1 MTIDQMAD
9 QYAGETSFSSGR
21 CGVVISYDDTV
32 RARLK
37 VERQLAYEERVTRRV
52 GGTPETVAKA
62 SVTKHASE
70 MLMDRGVI
78 DGGQFASLKAIEA
91 GFRLITE
98 AVTPKLSSLTRSDP
112 GERGEGH
119 WERLCVLRYREWAAD
134 LVAAHKLPC
143 QRVCLHVAVDGLGIS
158 AVADRMNRH
167 HGTIRVWLI
176 DGLDAYHAVKR
187 RVR

>member
-1 MTIDQMAD
+1 MLMT
-9 QYAGETSFSSGR
+9 
-21 CGVVISYDDTV
+21 YDDTV

-37 VERQLAYEERVTRRV
+37 VERQQAYEERVTRRV

-70 MLMDRGVI
+70 MLLDRGVI
-78 DGGQFASLKAIEA
+78 DGGQFASLQAIEA

-98 AVTPKLSSLTRSDP
+98 AVTPKLSSLMRSDP

-119 WERLCVLRYREWAAD
+119 WERRCVLRYREWAAD
-134 LVAAHKLPC
+134 LVHSHRLPC
-143 QRVCLHVAVDGLGIS
+143 QRVCLHVAIDGLTIS
-158 AVADRMNRH
+158 ALAERMHRRD
-167 HGTIRVWLI
+167 GVIKLLLI

>member
-1 MTIDQMAD
+1 MLIAVDWRLNAMT
-9 QYAGETSFSSGR
+9 
-21 CGVVISYDDTV
+21 YDDTV

-37 VERQLAYEERVTRRV
+37 VERRLAHEEKIMRRV

-70 MLMDRGVI
+70 MLLDRGVI
-78 DGGQFASLKAIEA
+78 DGGQFASLQAIEA

-98 AVTPKLSSLTRSDP
+98 AVTPKLSSLSRSDP

-119 WERLCVLRYREWAAD
+119 WERRCVLRYREWAAD
-134 LVAAHKLPC
+134 LVHAHKLPC
-143 QRVCLHVAVDGLGIS
+143 QRVCLHVAVDGLTIS
-158 AVADRMNRH
+158 AIADRMNHRDAL
-167 HGTIRVWLI
+167 IRLWLL
-176 DGLDAYHAVKR
+176 DGLGAYHAVKR

>member
-1 MTIDQMAD
+1 MLIAVDWRLNAMT
-9 QYAGETSFSSGR
+9 
-21 CGVVISYDDTV
+21 YDDTV

-37 VERQLAYEERVTRRV
+37 VERQQAYEERVTRRV

-62 SVTKHASE
+62 SVTKHSSE
-70 MLMDRGVI
+70 MLLDRGVI
-78 DGGQFASLKAIEA
+78 DGGQFASLQAIEA

-98 AVTPKLSSLTRSDP
+98 AVTPKLSSLMRSDP

-119 WERLCVLRYREWAAD
+119 WERRCVLRYREWAAD
-134 LVAAHKLPC
+134 LVAAHRLPC
-143 QRVCLHVAVDGLGIS
+143 QRVCLHVAVDGLSIS
-158 AVADRMNRH
+158 AIADRMNHRDAL
-167 HGTIRVWLI
+167 IRLWLI